1 MALTRPKIGQFNTTI
16 TSLTDPITV
25 LNGGATL
32 ANVDVG
38 FLMNRANGLVSN
50 VALYWNESGNTF
62 VTAFTSNSGVTDSNI
77 AVTNYANIITGA
89 LTVVGRANIN
99 GNLNVSGTITAAYV
113 QNGATSSYAT
123 QRVLQYNETTGAVTY
138 SNYLDATRVYIT
150 GYGSEVHVSPV
161 ALDDTGNGTIG
172 DPVKTIARAQVLA
185 AAAFETTGVGE
196 RKTIV
201 LHPGSYTEDV
211 TISTQYT
218 VLTTHELVGKNTTLT
233 GNLTITKGCTIEG
246 LKMTNLVISANSSV
260 GSVDIIGCTVSTAT
274 TKTSSAYTV
283 FRGCDLSS
291 STLSITG
298 TGTTVM
304 VGGNYGNV
312 TVNNA
317 AAGVLVKAVVSMGP
331 VTLTAGTLQISDT
344 LVYAATNTANAITQS
359 AGSVLTLNNSQT
371 LIPDLSNVAR
381 NSFGGFYSILHSV
394 YDKANSTFGGTSLAA
409 ISYSQVISTD
419 SINVTSTTASTSN
432 ITGALVVKGGA
443 GVAGNLYIGGNITV
457 TGNILP
463 SANVTYDIG
472 SPTQRFRS
480 LYLSGNTID
489 LAGATIKTD
498 AVSGAVVIIPI
509 PTVQV
514 PNPTAI
520 VVSPAGTISAIQT
533 QSGTVA
539 SANIAAVANA
549 AAAAAL
555 TTFANVQTTG
565 NLEVQGNLSVA
576 GTVTFTNSVVQTQTE
591 LVLGTEIV
599 GGNLIANSATV
610 STNTS
615 TGALVVVGGAGISG
629 NLNVGGNISATNI
642 FQDRGNDM
650 NDWNTLT
657 VMGVYLINRDS
668 WTGTSN
674 TPLNTL
680 NFTGQLEV
688 INTGNVS
695 ITQNYRPYDNATGPN
710 VFWTRS
716 KYSASA
722 WTTWVK
728 IINGSEV
735 MDGGS
740 F

>member
-1 MALTRPKIGQFNTTI
+1 MALTRPKIGQFNTTV

-25 LNGGATL
+25 LNGGATS

-38 FLMNRANGLVSN
+38 FLMNRANGLISN

-62 VTAFTSNSGVTDSNI
+62 VTAFTSNTGVTDSNI
-77 AVTNYANIITGA
+77 AVTRYANI
-89 LTVVGRANIN
+89 
-99 GNLNVSGTITAAYV
+99 
-113 QNGATSSYAT
+113 
-123 QRVLQYNETTGAVTY
+123 TTG
-138 SNYLDATRVYIT
+138 
-150 GYGSEVHVSPV
+150 HV
-161 ALDDTGNGTIG
+161 L
-172 DPVKTIARAQVLA
+172 
-185 AAAFETTGVGE
+185 
-196 RKTIV
+196 
-201 LHPGSYTEDV
+201 PG
-211 TISTQYT
+211 
-218 VLTTHELVGKNTTLT
+218 
-233 GNLTITKGCTIEG
+233 
-246 LKMTNLVISANSSV
+246 
-260 GSVDIIGCTVSTAT
+260 
-274 TKTSSAYTV
+274 
-283 FRGCDLSS
+283 
-291 STLSITG
+291 
-298 TGTTVM
+298 
-304 VGGNYGNV
+304 
-312 TVNNA
+312 
-317 AAGVLVKAVVSMGP
+317 
-331 VTLTAGTLQISDT
+331 
-344 LVYAATNTANAITQS
+344 
-359 AGSVLTLNNSQT
+359 
-371 LIPDLSNVAR
+371 
-381 NSFGGFYSILHSV
+381 
-394 YDKANSTFGGTSLAA
+394 
-409 ISYSQVISTD
+409 
-419 SINVTSTTASTSN
+419 
-432 ITGALVVKGGA
+432 
-443 GVAGNLYIGGNITV
+443 
-457 TGNILP
+457 
-463 SANVTYDIG
+463 ANVVYDIG

-498 AVSGAVVIIPI
+498 AVSGAVVIIPV
-509 PTVQV
+509 PTLQ
-514 PNPTAI
+514 NPDPHAIIVSQAGTITA
-520 VVSPAGTISAIQT
+520 VDTQGGTISA
-533 QSGTVA
+533 
-539 SANIAAVANA
+539 ANIAAVANA
-549 AAAAAL
+549 AAALGL
-555 TTFANVQTTG
+555 TTFANVETTG
-565 NLEVQGNLSVA
+565 NLNVLGNLSVA

-695 ITQNYRPYDNATGPN
+695 ITQNYRPYDNTTGPN

-716 KYSASA
+716 KYSTSA